1 MRHSRDGA
9 FRGPSQL
16 TSSAGA
22 IQLDSFDAARLKNA
36 RGIVRGLGSV
46 LVAYS
51 GGVDSTFLLKL
62 AMDELGDGAVA
73 VLASSP
79 AYPDSEQV
87 AARELAASMGVRLVE
102 VRTSEVELEGYA
114 RNHPDRCFHCKEE
127 LFDTLAPVQQELGLR
142 HLAYGATADDAGDH
156 RPGHASAVRRGVR
169 FPLLEA
175 GMAKAEIRAA
185 ARALGLPNWNKP
197 SFACLSSRIPH
208 GTPVTVAALRQIE
221 AAESAIKALGFAQ
234 VRVRHHGDV
243 ARIEVDAAEIPRLI
257 SQRERVAAAV
267 RQAGYKFASAD
278 LEGYSTGSL
287 NRVWKRTSSQSS

>member
-1 MRHSRDGA
+1 V
-9 FRGPSQL
+9 
-16 TSSAGA
+16 

-102 VRTSEVELEGYA
+102 VRTSEVELEAYA

-185 ARALGLPNWNKP
+185 ARALGLTNWNKP

>member
-1 MRHSRDGA
+1 V
-9 FRGPSQL
+9 
-16 TSSAGA
+16 
-22 IQLDSFDAARLKNA
+22 IQLDSFNATRLDDAR
-36 RGIVRGLGSV
+36 RIVRGLGSV

-51 GGVDSTFLLKL
+51 GGVDSTLLLRL
-62 AMDELGDGAVA
+62 AMDELGDRAVG

-79 AYPDSEQV
+79 AYPESEQSE
-87 AARELAASMGVRLVE
+87 ARALAKAMNARLVE
-102 VRTSEVELEGYA
+102 VTTSEVELDAYA
-114 RNHPDRCFHCKEE
+114 RNNPDRCFHCKEE
-127 LFDTLAPVQQELGLR
+127 LFDTLEPVREKLGLE

-175 GMAKAEIRAA
+175 GMPKSEIRAA
-185 ARALGLPNWNKP
+185 ARHLGLPNWNKP

-221 AAESAIKALGFAQ
+221 AAEEALKAFGFRQ

-243 ARIEVDAAEIPRLI
+243 ARIEVDESEIPKLVAERG
-257 SQRERVAAAV
+257 RVADAV
-267 RQAGYKFASAD
+267 RAAGYKFVSAD

-287 NRVWKRTSSQSS
+287 NRTWKPTSAKSS